1 MLAMLNPARSTM
13 RGTIP
18 IAHADHDTHKTHTHI
33 VASFSMHS
41 LPVGMLN
48 PARSA
53 VRPFGARPCTSCQ
66 CNIAG
71 PMFCDCAHPVP
82 CSADLRSPL
91 HMTSNYNSVSIAC
104 RTQTRDGRGHHQPA
118 TKSKMGVQKSIVYSP
133 PAGEKNCLSRAGLC
147 VTGLC
152 VTGLCVTG
160 LCVTGAPGCE
170 NGT

>member
-1 MLAMLNPARSTM
+1 MLYLCYKPLS
-13 RGTIP
+13 
-18 IAHADHDTHKTHTHI
+18 K
-33 VASFSMHS
+33 S
-41 LPVGMLN
+41 LKLSPKEVGMLN

-104 RTQTRDGRGHHQPA
+104 QTQTRDGRGHHQPA